1 VYVNIHVRTE
11 IFPPLILL
19 GRLLEVDLKML
30 RYWRKCAVRNLAFC
44 RGAIWCCREKLQYVC
59 TTTVSPVHNS
69 PNDIF
74 ENLLLVWLLVR
85 TKLFVPSRFW
95 TNYMNCENCCQ
106 RYMATCRNFF
116 LYRCTST
123 FQALNYSVEF
133 FLEISQLSIRSSAH
147 KLFGRFW
154 DFS

>member
-1 VYVNIHVRTE
+1 MYVNIHVRTE

-85 TKLFVPSRFW
+85 TKLLFTGGPFYWSLKWCVHHVG
-95 TNYMNCENCCQ
+95 
-106 RYMATCRNFF
+106 
-116 LYRCTST
+116 LYVRLFKPIST
-123 FQALNYSVEF
+123 VRLITASVRIGPHRTASDDIGPHRTASDLWE
-133 FLEISQLSIRSSAH
+133 H
-147 KLFGRFW
+147 KKCV
-154 DFS
+154 